1 MQGIVLD
8 IDLKSNKGLVR
19 ADDGRRYEFK
29 TDACRNGVPLT
40 GSVADFEIK
49 DNAAV
54 DIYTVKTSLKAKLDW
69 LFWFLFSFRG
79 RISRDQFVS
88 FLALS
93 IILLPF
99 PAAFSLLASLSD
111 ISGSFFGF
119 MSLLLIYVCLTVV
132 IKRFHDVG
140 ASAFWV
146 IFTMV
151 QCVFLTLI
159 MSGVLNLP
167 LIGAV
172 FVYVLIALLALSVI
186 FCLYLCFARGNIG
199 ENRYGAEPYV
209 CRTVRLK

>member
-1 MQGIVLD
+1 MQGIVLE

-19 ADDGRRYEFK
+19 ADDGKRYEFK
-29 TDACRNGVPLT
+29 TDSCRSGVPLA
-40 GSVADFEIK
+40 GSTADFEIK
-49 DNAAV
+49 ENAAV
-54 DIYTVKTSLKAKLDW
+54 DIYTVKTPLKAKLDW

-79 RISRDQFVS
+79 RISRDQFIS

-93 IILLPF
+93 VLLLPF
-99 PAAFSLLASLSD
+99 PAAFSVLASLSD
-111 ISGSFFGF
+111 ISGSFFGL
-119 MSLLLIYVCLTVV
+119 MSMLVFYVFLTIV

-140 ASAFWV
+140 ASSFWV
-146 IFTMV
+146 VFTLV
-151 QCVFLTLI
+151 QTVFLTLI

-167 LIGAV
+167 FIGTT
-172 FVYVLIALLALSVI
+172 FVYVLITLLALSVI